1 MARLNEKIT
10 PRGQATPM
18 PTHEGGA
25 GWRAS
30 PLTELA
36 FTCACSFLEDTFY
49 ETAAQRTERIVGLVE
64 QLAKTDPDSVVHLIH
79 KLRRDFKVRTVSV
92 VVAAEYAYASQ
103 ATGKPHRI
111 REAVAN
117 ACWRADEP
125 AEFLAYWLGK
135 WGRRMPRAVKLG
147 LSDAVRALYTQRA
160 ALKWDSKERE
170 VRMGDVIEMAHPKP
184 EDAEQ
189 ATLWRYLVDLRH
201 RGRDAWEIDS
211 TVEGQERPVADGLY
225 PWTPS
230 VLQTFMNRRVI
241 MEIPEAERR
250 EALRGWGLDFLGKA
264 GMTWEA
270 LSSYLPGGMDAEAW
284 RWAIP
289 HMGVNALCKN
299 LANFDRAGIGDEW
312 VDRVIAKI
320 TNEMD
325 VVDSR
330 IFPYQVLLAYQ
341 YAPSDDWKRALGKT
355 LNLASANAPS
365 LPRSLFLV
373 DVSRSMCMPLSAKS
387 QANRITVAALQAT
400 TVARNSPN
408 SDLGVFATHH
418 GVIENWRDRSVL
430 QIADRI
436 QAMSRSGELGGGTMG
451 HSAIRDLF
459 DPQRHDRV
467 VIFTDDQMHDS
478 GQVDISHVPTILT
491 FNCGGYASHS
501 TWGGRGGATSEWR
514 QDGKQTAVTV
524 GGLSDEAFRAVAQ
537 MIA

>member
-1 MARLNEKIT
+1 MARINEKVT
-10 PRGQATPM
+10 PRGRAIPQT
-18 PTHEGGA
+18 THEGGA
-25 GWRAS
+25 GWRAG

-36 FTCACSFLEDTFY
+36 FTAACSFLEDLFY
-49 ETAAQRTERIVGLVE
+49 ETAAQRTERMIGLVE
-64 QLAKTDPDSVVHLIH
+64 QLVKTDPDGVVDLIRT
-79 KLRRDFKVRTVSV
+79 LRRDFKVRTVSV
-92 VVAAEYAYASQ
+92 VIAAEYAYASQ
-103 ATGKPHRI
+103 ASGRPHRI

-147 LSDAVRALYTQRA
+147 LSDATRSLYTQRA
-160 ALKWDSKERE
+160 ALKWDSKERA

-184 EDAEQ
+184 RDAEE

-211 TVEGQERPVADGLY
+211 DREGQDRPVAEGMF

-230 VLQTFMNRRVI
+230 ALQMFMNRRVV
-241 MEIPEAERR
+241 MDIPPNDRR
-250 EALRGWGLDFLGKA
+250 EAMRGWGLDFLGRA

-312 VDRVIAKI
+312 VDRVITKI
-320 TNEMD
+320 TNEED
-325 VVDSR
+325 VVESR

-355 LNLASANAPS
+355 LTLASQNAPR
-365 LPRSLFLV
+365 LPRSLILV
-373 DVSRSMCMPLSAKS
+373 DISQSMAQSLSAKS
-387 QANRITVAALQAT
+387 KANRVTVAALQAV
-400 TVARNSPN
+400 TVARNSPG
-408 SDLGVFATHH
+408 SDLGLFATHH

-430 QIADRI
+430 DVANKIMHSTGD
-436 QAMSRSGELGGGTMG
+436 LGGGTMG
-451 HSAIRDLF
+451 HTAIANLF
-459 DPQRHDRV
+459 DPNRHDRV
-467 VIFTDDQMHDS
+467 VMFTDDQMRDS
-478 GQVDISHVPTILT
+478 GQVDISHVPTVLT
-491 FNCGGYASHS
+491 FNCGGYSSHS
-501 TWGGRGGATSEWR
+501 TWGHSNVQSSWVRR
-514 QDGKQTAVTV
+514 GKQTAITV
-524 GGLSDEAFRAVAQ
+524 AGFSDEVFRAVAR
-537 MIA
+537 MID